1 MLSSEITREL
11 QSLTQTWR
19 NNNFVFTG
27 EQRRK
32 YDRLLSQGENL
43 SSNGRKKVEFIVLLH
58 QPKLRLR
65 KRRRHEIYSKI

>member
-1 MLSSEITREL
+1 MESRERSKIDCYL
-11 QSLTQTWR
+11 R
-19 NNNFVFTG
+19 
-27 EQRRK
+27 
-32 YDRLLSQGENL
+32 GENL